1 MSHKNG
7 RVAAS
12 FTLMLIA
19 LLLVVSSFM
28 FRDLL
33 DIPRKLEATSSV
45 DKRFTLALRRLLRF
59 ALGVSAATGRKKIN
73 QRNVVV
79 PQLRWEIF
87 VP

>member
-33 DIPRKLEATSSV
+33 DIPRKHEATSSV
-45 DKRFTLALRRLLRF
+45 DKRFTLALRRSLRL
-59 ALGVSAATGRKKIN
+59 ALAVSATTGRKKIN